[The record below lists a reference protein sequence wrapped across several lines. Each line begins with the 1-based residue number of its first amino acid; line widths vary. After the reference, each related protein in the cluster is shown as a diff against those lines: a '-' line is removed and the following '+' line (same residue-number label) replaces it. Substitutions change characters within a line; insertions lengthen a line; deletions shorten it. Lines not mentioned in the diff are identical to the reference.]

1 MKEILY
7 IVNKIENAN
16 GINWIVIATL
26 TKVNDSYCYTPY
38 NLDVDSFPRADCIL
52 VTEKL
57 PDMAQRRLYSNRRP
71 DIKEIL
77 AKYGMSDYDE
87 WELLK
92 RTKGRLMSD
101 NLLYLSK
108 EELHRISLNHV
119 LISFLGCEEAAASLT
134 LDTN

>member
-1 MKEILY
+1 MEDLLY
-7 IVNKIENAN
+7 IVNRTEDAN
-16 GINWIVIATL
+16 GMKWIVIATL
-26 TKVNDSYCYTPY
+26 TKINDSYCYTPY
-38 NLDVDSFPRADCIL
+38 NLDVDCFPRADCIL
-52 VTEKL
+52 VCEQL
-57 PDMAQRRLYSNRRP
+57 PDMAQRRLYSSRRT

-108 EELHRISLNHV
+108 DELLKVSLNHP
-119 LISFLGCEEAAASLT
+119 LISFIGCEEALVSHT
-134 LDTN
+134 DNN